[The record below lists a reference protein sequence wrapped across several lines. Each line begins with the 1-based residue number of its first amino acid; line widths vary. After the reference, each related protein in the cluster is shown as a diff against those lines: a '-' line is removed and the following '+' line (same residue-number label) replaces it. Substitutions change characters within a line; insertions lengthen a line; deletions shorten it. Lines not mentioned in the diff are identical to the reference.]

1 MNTSTLSLTKSQGR
15 AVRNI
20 IQSLKNARA
29 YCSWLEGGGA
39 LESELEE
46 MIDRFVK
53 RVEKKIDENY

>member
-29 YCSWLEGGGA
+29 YCSWLEGGA